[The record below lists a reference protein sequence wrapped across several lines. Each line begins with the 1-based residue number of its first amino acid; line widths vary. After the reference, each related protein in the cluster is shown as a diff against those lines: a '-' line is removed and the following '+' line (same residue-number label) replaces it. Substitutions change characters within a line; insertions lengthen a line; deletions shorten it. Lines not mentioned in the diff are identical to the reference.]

1 MNITYDEMKIPTK
14 TIKTTYKGI
23 QDLRRP
29 NNKRPLFIKQELVVG
44 AIETEIKCL
53 QAVEAMYT
61 YAQPRAFCIMN
72 HRVIPMLRG

>member
-44 AIETEIKCL
+44 AIETEDNSFAIVSVTL
-53 QAVEAMYT
+53 E
-61 YAQPRAFCIMN
+61 
-72 HRVIPMLRG
+72 IPPI

>member
-23 QDLRRP
+23 QDPRRP

-44 AIETEIKCL
+44 AIETEDNSFAIVSVTL
-53 QAVEAMYT
+53 E
-61 YAQPRAFCIMN
+61 
-72 HRVIPMLRG
+72 IPPI

>member
-1 MNITYDEMKIPTK
+1 MNITYDEKKIPTK

-44 AIETEIKCL
+44 AIETEDNSFAIVVVHTKS
-53 QAVEAMYT
+53 
-61 YAQPRAFCIMN
+61 YALPVGRRSIEVNA
-72 HRVIPMLRG
+72 

>member
-44 AIETEIKCL
+44 AIETEDNSFTIVSVTL
-53 QAVEAMYT
+53 E
-61 YAQPRAFCIMN
+61 
-72 HRVIPMLRG
+72 IPPI